1 MIGALITRG
10 LTMILGYAYPAYECY
25 KTVETSQQEIEQLH
39 YWCQYWILV
48 AILTILERI
57 GDSFI
62 SWFPFYSEAKLA
74 FFVYLWHPKTK
85 GAKHMY
91 DSFFRPYVSKH
102 EPHID
107 RSLSELKLKASDT
120 AFIYFQRAASYF
132 QTTLFDIFSKFA
144 PNTNTASTTPASA
157 SKPQKQPS
165 ALSGNEEEEEEEEK
179 SKDK

>member
-25 KTVETSQQEIEQLH
+25 KTVETSQPEIEQLN

-62 SWFPFYSEAKLA
+62 SWFPFYGEAKLA

-85 GAKHMY
+85 GANHVY
-91 DSFFRPYVSKH
+91 DSFFRPYISKH
-102 EPHID
+102 EPVID
-107 RSLSELKLKASDT
+107 RSLSEMKLKASDA
-120 AFIYFQRAASYF
+120 AFLYIRRAASYF
-132 QTTLFDIFSKFA
+132 QTTLFDIFSKLNISN
-144 PNTNTASTTPASA
+144 PSTTAAPPP
-157 SKPQKQPS
+157 KVLQPQKQPS
-165 ALSGNEEEEEEEEK
+165 TKEKEEEEEEEEEK
-179 SKDK
+179 DK